1 MRADIHPKYEK
12 LVATCSCGNV
22 IETRSALGKE
32 TIYLDVCSACHP
44 FYTGKQKNVDT
55 GGRIDNSNNV
65 LLVCLALSSVNTST
79 KQNGLMP
86 VFVLIYKTI
95 IGLVHLLSGQ
105 VFLKIITL

>member
-65 LLVCLALSSVNTST
+65 LLVCLALSSVNTSKRNKT
-79 KQNGLMP
+79 GLCP
-86 VFVLIYKTI
+86 F
-95 IGLVHLLSGQ
+95 
-105 VFLKIITL
+105 